1 MYKGKPKAIL
11 RQSMKKNFPKIILNN
26 FEKTGF
32 YSPFRSFFKKK
43 DFTKIQKYLN
53 KSHILKKN
61 LNMKNFKKLISNDDI
76 LHTESKFIFA
86 CLNIAILEKTLRK
99 SKIL

>member
-1 MYKGKPKAIL
+1 
-11 RQSMKKNFPKIILNN
+11 MKKNLPSEIKNN

-43 DFTKIQKYLN
+43 DMISVKKYLLN
-53 KSHILKKN
+53 SKILKKN
-61 LNMKNFKKLISNDDI
+61 LNMISFKKLISSDDV

-86 CLNIAILEKTLRK
+86 CLNIAILEKSINK
-99 SKIL
+99 SYKQ

>member
-1 MYKGKPKAIL
+1 
-11 RQSMKKNFPKIILNN
+11 
-26 FEKTGF
+26 
-32 YSPFRSFFKKK
+32 
-43 DFTKIQKYLN
+43 
-53 KSHILKKN
+53 
-61 LNMKNFKKLISNDDI
+61 MKNFKKLISNDDI